1 MNLIRKQTPFF
12 PSLIDDFIGSD
23 WNLKVPSFSSTMPAV
38 NIKELDSQF
47 EILLAVPGKK
57 KDDFEIEVENG
68 ILSISSSQEEE
79 QQVNEKGKFTRR
91 EFSYTSFRRS
101 FTLPDSVDPTKID
114 ARYADGVLQV
124 LLPKHKEAQ
133 PQPKKLIKIR

>member
-1 MNLIRKQTPFF
+1 MNLIRKQPPFF
-12 PSLIDDFIGSD
+12 PSLIDDFINTD
-23 WNLKVPSFSSTMPAV
+23 WNLKVPSFSGTVPAV

-47 EILLAVPGKK
+47 EIELAVPGMK
-57 KDDFEIEVENG
+57 KDDFEIEVEDG
-68 ILSISSSQEEE
+68 VLSISSTQEEE
-79 QQVNEKGKFTRR
+79 QVNEKGKFTRQ
-91 EFSYTSFRRS
+91 EFSYSSFRRS

-114 ARYADGVLQV
+114 ATYKEGVLLV

>member
-47 EILLAVPGKK
+47 EIELAVPGKK

-114 ARYADGVLQV
+114 ARYADGVIQV

>member
-38 NIKELDSQF
+38 NIKELDSKF
-47 EILLAVPGKK
+47 EIELAVPGKK

>member
-12 PSLIDDFIGSD
+12 PSLIDDFINND
-23 WNLKVPSFSSTMPAV
+23 WNVKVPSLSTSMPAV

-47 EILLAVPGKK
+47 EIELAVPGKR

-68 ILSISSSQEEE
+68 ILSISSTEEE
-79 QQVNEKGKFTRR
+79 KQLNENGKFTRR

-114 ARYADGVLQV
+114 ASYKQGVLQV

>member
-1 MNLIRKQTPFF
+1 MNLIKKQPPFF
-12 PSLIDDFIGSD
+12 PSLIDDFINTD
-23 WNLKVPSFSSTMPAV
+23 WNLKVPSFSGTVPAV

-47 EILLAVPGKK
+47 EIELAVPGMN
-57 KDDFEIEVENG
+57 KDDFEIEVEDG
-68 ILSISSSQEEE
+68 VLSISSTQEEE
-79 QQVNEKGKFTRR
+79 QVNEKGKFTRR
-91 EFSYTSFRRS
+91 EFSYSSFRRS

-114 ARYADGVLQV
+114 ATYKEGVLLV

>member
-47 EILLAVPGKK
+47 EIELAVPGKK

-124 LLPKHKEAQ
+124 LLPKHKEDQ

>member
-12 PSLIDDFIGSD
+12 PSLIDDKS
-23 WNLKVPSFSSTMPAV
+23 PSHSSTMPAV

-47 EILLAVPGKK
+47 EIELAVPGIQKE
-57 KDDFEIEVENG
+57 DFAIEVEEG
-68 ILSISSSQEEE
+68 ILSISSTQEEE
-79 QQVNEKGKFTRR
+79 QVNEKGKFTRR
-91 EFSYTSFRRS
+91 EFSYNSFRRS

-114 ARYADGVLQV
+114 ASYSNGVLRV